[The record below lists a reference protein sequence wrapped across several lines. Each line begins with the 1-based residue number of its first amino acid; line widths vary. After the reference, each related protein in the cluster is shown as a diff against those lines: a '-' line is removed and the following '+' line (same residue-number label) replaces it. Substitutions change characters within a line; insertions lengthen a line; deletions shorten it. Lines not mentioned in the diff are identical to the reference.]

1 MALTV
6 RYDKEVDIMTID
18 TAPDIRI
25 AVSSSAED
33 GLVVDYGSE
42 GGYDVVG
49 IEIHAV
55 NESLAPF
62 CALNETEAAQAQ
74 EKSDSTPGVR
84 FSYDK
89 NGDIL
94 SIKSKYEVVSTSE
107 VGGGLI
113 AHFGYWDPSYE
124 KSYGVVGIELHN
136 ASECLAPYFKLHR
149 GPLAAAGRNS
159 D

>member
-6 RYDKEVDIMTID
+6 KYDREVDIMTID

-55 NESLAPF
+55 KENLAPY
-62 CALNETEAAQAQ
+62 CALSEAENIRAQ
-74 EKSDSTPGVR
+74 EKADSTAGVR

-89 NGDIL
+89 KSDVLLIIGKYDI
-94 SIKSKYEVVSTSE
+94 VSTSDL
-107 VGGGLI
+107 GGGLK

-124 KSYGVVGIELHN
+124 KSYTVVGIELHN
-136 ASECLAPYFKLHR
+136 ASDRLAPWFQLNR
-149 GPLAAAGRNS
+149 APLAASGR
-159 D
+159 DPD

>member
-1 MALTV
+1 MVLTV
-6 RYDKEVDIMTID
+6 RYDREVDIMTID

-25 AVSSSAED
+25 KVSSSPED

-42 GGYDVVG
+42 DRRDVVG

-55 NESLAPF
+55 RESLGPF
-62 CALNETEAAQAQ
+62 CALSRDEAVQAQ
-74 EKSDSTPGVR
+74 EKSNSTPGVR

-89 NGDIL
+89 EMDIL
-94 SIKSKYEVVSTSE
+94 VIKSNHKTVSRSD

-124 KSYGVVGIELHN
+124 KSYTVVGIELHN
-136 ASECLAPYFKLHR
+136 ASECLAPYFKLNR
-149 GPLAAAGRNS
+149 APLTVS
-159 D
+159 DGGSD